1 MIGVQSDFNYLLL
14 DESGT
19 GVNWNFTGIMD
30 ELSFNLETDPSPAEW
45 NWTDPERWSSFWKE
59 ASASERTET
68 IQYTKRNGDV
78 IRLRLRSIPS
88 RNRHTLILFSAES
101 STSGSDIPGLFL
113 ADPELRAMLFQKSA
127 NAILLLD
134 PERDTVVE
142 NNATAVR
149 YFESETP
156 EALRNRSF
164 PSLFSDSS
172 FAEAYSSLK
181 TTFTETENVSREAEL
196 QTLRG
201 KKFWANI
208 SFRILSS
215 SRNRLLL
222 VQIKDVT
229 EKIQAEKSLAAHEA
243 NLNAIIEN
251 SEALIWS
258 VDKDYKLIIYNSRF
272 ESMMRKYYGPTL
284 EPGRYV
290 FPEGVS
296 AENIRNWKS
305 FYDRALSGDRFSVN
319 GTRPGEKE
327 GETVFSE
334 TSFYPIADPKG
345 KITGVSAVSVDITEK
360 KLAEEKFR
368 ILFEHS
374 SEPHVL
380 YDENGIF
387 ECNPAALNMLRCRDK
402 NLLLGKHPASFSS
415 ELKPDGSAVQES
427 VQETEERALK
437 KGSYTFERMYKRMN
451 GELFPTE
458 VALTPMT
465 LRRRTVFLAVWHE
478 FTERK
483 EYEDSLK
490 RAKEI
495 AEAASK
501 AKSDFLAMMSHE
513 IRTPLNGVIGTVSL
527 LEGTSLSLE
536 QKEYVDIIKSS
547 GQNLLILLNDI
558 LDLSRIESGQLKLEP
573 QPVSAASLSEDVV
586 GLFRSMAEEK
596 GLKIESKLS
605 STVPNWIVADPFRLR
620 QILMNLLGNSVKFT
634 EKGRISLN
642 VEAEKFPNDKLR
654 LIFRVQDTGI
664 GIPEEKLEL
673 LFKAFNQLDSSTTRK
688 YGGSGLGLTISK
700 KLAELMK
707 GEIIVKSQVG
717 RGSEFSLSILT
728 EKLDYKVPAGIQEL
742 HSKNLARIALVSI
755 RDVSLREQIKKFCE
769 RSGFS
774 VRIARSGGDVI
785 RIVSEEERIGIFLTD
800 LDLPDK
806 TLPEILD
813 ELKNSNPNL
822 RLTVIL
828 FMENEFRNSYYM
840 TTEGLFNRPGFKIF
854 MMFKPILLDELAK
867 NFDKAFPVQTVRE
880 NRSGNETQKLSER
893 IPLKILLVEDN
904 VINQKIAL
912 RLLSKL
918 GYSAETALNGVEAL
932 SHLEKTEYDLIF
944 MDIQMP
950 EMDGFE
956 TTQRIRKN
964 DRIRKPVIVA
974 MTANAMEGDRERCI
988 EAGMDAYISKP
999 VQITDIESAIVHLF
1013 SS

>member
-1 MIGVQSDFNYLLL
+1 MNRIQSDFNYLLL

-30 ELSFNLETDPSPAEW
+30 ELSSHLEANLSPAEW
-45 NWTDPERWSSFWKE
+45 NWETPKRWNSFWKK
-59 ASASERTET
+59 ASVSERIET
-68 IQYTKRNGDV
+68 IPYTKKNGDV
-78 IRLRLRSIPS
+78 VRLRLRSVPS
-88 RNRHTLILFSAES
+88 RNRQTLLLFSVES
-101 STSGSDIPGLFL
+101 TNPESETPSLFSE
-113 ADPELRAMLFQKSA
+113 DPELRTMLFQKSA

-134 PERDTVVE
+134 PESDVVLDH
-142 NNATAVR
+142 NATAMR
-149 YFESETP
+149 SFEVESAESI
-156 EALRNRSF
+156 RSRTF
-164 PSLFSDSS
+164 PSLFADLS
-172 FAEAYSSLK
+172 FEESYRTLK
-181 TTFTETENVSREAEL
+181 RKFTETENVSREAEL

-201 KKFWANI
+201 KKFWANL

-215 SRNRLLL
+215 SRNRILL
-222 VQIKDVT
+222 VQLKDVT
-229 EKIQAEKSLAAHEA
+229 EKIQAEKSLAEHEA

-272 ESMMRKYYGPTL
+272 ETVMKKYYGPTL
-284 EPGRYV
+284 EPGRSI
-290 FPEGVS
+290 FPENVS
-296 AENIRNWKS
+296 EENIRNWKS
-305 FYDRALSGDRFSVN
+305 FYDRALSGERFSVN

-345 KITGVSAVSVDITEK
+345 RITGVSAVSVDITEK

-415 ELKPDGSAVQES
+415 GLKPDGSPVQEN
-427 VQETEERALK
+427 VRETEERAVK

-451 GELFPTE
+451 GELFPAEIT
-458 VALTPMT
+458 LTPMT

-501 AKSDFLAMMSHE
+501 AKTDFLAMMSHE

-573 QPVSAASLSEDVV
+573 QPVSASALSQDVV

-596 GLKIESKLS
+596 GLQIEFKLS

-620 QILMNLLGNSVKFT
+620 QILMNLLGNSIKFT

-742 HSKNLARIALVSI
+742 HSKNLARLALISV

-774 VRIARSGGDVI
+774 VRIARSGADVV

-828 FMENEFRNSYYM
+828 FMESEFRNSYY
-840 TTEGLFNRPGFKIF
+840 TATEGLFNRPGFKIF

-867 NFDKAFPVQTVRE
+867 NFEKAFPVQTIGE
-880 NRSGNETQKLSER
+880 NRSENGKQKLSED
-893 IPLKILLVEDN
+893 IPLRILLVEDN

-912 RLLSKL
+912 RLLTKL

-932 SHLEKTEYDLIF
+932 SHLEKREYDLIF

-964 DRIRKPVIVA
+964 DRIRRPVIVA

-999 VQITDIESAIVHLF
+999 VQIADIESTITHLF
-1013 SS
+1013 TS